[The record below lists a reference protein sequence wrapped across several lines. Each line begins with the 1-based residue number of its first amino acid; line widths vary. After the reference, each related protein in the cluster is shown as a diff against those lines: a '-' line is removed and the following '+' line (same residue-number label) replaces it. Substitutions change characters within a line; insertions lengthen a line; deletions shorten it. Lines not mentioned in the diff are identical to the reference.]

1 MFKYLTSLFL
11 SLMAFSAFSQYQEKN
26 AIGLELFKPIGLLVL
41 SANEKSSDFINKT
54 LELSYR
60 RKIDNYL
67 SYRGTFG
74 YVEYQDENFRYQTEY
89 HCEGY
94 FTKQGIDINFN
105 GEEESI
111 AFLLG
116 LSFYLGY
123 QNEKQRTKF
132 DGGYYPDFYGPFRT
146 QESLLKGGEF
156 AQRFLFNFNK
166 MISLELT
173 TRVSGIY
180 GYNGRRFNNQYF
192 AGMGFKISRKVY
204 LFSGI
209 ETKLFLR
216 F

>member
-1 MFKYLTSLFL
+1 MLKYIFSLVFICHVFFAL
-11 SLMAFSAFSQYQEKN
+11 AQYEEKN
-26 AIGLELFKPIGLLVL
+26 AIGLELFKPVGLLVL
-41 SANEKSSDFINKT
+41 SANEKTSDFINKT

-74 YVEYQDENFRYQTEY
+74 YVAYQDESFKYRTEY
-89 HCEGY
+89 QCEGF
-94 FTKQGIDINFN
+94 FTKQGVDFN
-105 GEEESI
+105 ITGREESFT
-111 AFLLG
+111 FLLG

-132 DGGYYPDFYGPFRT
+132 DGGYYPDFYGPYGE

-156 AQRFLFNFNK
+156 AQRFLFHFNK
-166 MISLELT
+166 LISLELT

-180 GYNGRRFNNQYF
+180 GYRGRKFNNQYF
-192 AGMGFKISRKVY
+192 SGMGFRISRNVH

-209 ETKLFLR
+209 ETKLF
-216 F
+216 FHF